1 MYYAK
6 GFRVL
11 GGVMVK
17 KAFLWA
23 KNTELW
29 IVLAQIYTV
38 FLCLFM
44 FKYHI
49 IGQVAA
55 DKWAGIVSL
64 SLLII
69 MVLRYELYKRI
80 QFWLL
85 AVFFVMTYVTGL
97 MSHRTVLQSFGSP
110 IQRNWYIY
118 LLVMTVGFALL
129 GKRKSRWINVM
140 LAVQSTIFAIT
151 FVCSIIVAT
160 IKLLN
165 PDYVDPYKLGS
176 FVSGRLST
184 FGSPNTAGPAAVVL
198 ILTAILLIYRTSG
211 FKYRIF
217 TNIILS
223 LYLVIG
229 WAELGLTRSRGAI
242 IAAAA
247 GIGIFFFVLIYDRY
261 KEKRVKGFA
270 VGLLVCIA
278 VTVASAALFLVPKP
292 AYDKVLISYE
302 TAVNSEDSERV
313 KDKLDCYDITYAI
326 DNLTDRTDIWRATM
340 DMMKEKPLRWFIGVL
355 PHRVWE
361 VPILDVYEGRP
372 EIPVTTV
379 HNGYLQQLFMY
390 GIPGATILAIL
401 LLMWIVIAFRAVFSD
416 GVETKDKVMVILMA
430 AAAIN
435 AMVEAFL
442 FPFYIIYQISFFFFM
457 SKGCL
462 EGALENKKF
471 DWKKRILVIAAILI
485 LLTGSILFAGHLY
498 KRDMAERSKV
508 DNIELKVQNPGDYVR
523 LNEGVSSDMMSDD
536 FWIMNRNNCGAD
548 TGKERLSFAEIS
560 GFNKLN
566 RRMLSTT
573 GTEFSMYEI
582 SDQFYYKVAKSFVT
596 DIMLKPKNPEKYLK
610 DGIPTDE
617 NYWEEL
623 REKANLEAL
632 TSRISVKFGV
642 SIANTVLKRYP
653 TDDDIYMADSN
664 MYYDEM
670 AQSDLIPFLPVA
682 VLHES
687 ADGEW
692 YYIITYGYGGWTRK
706 ENVALYDSQEEWLEK
721 SEPEDFL
728 IVTGKELRLPTDP
741 YNKELSGLLLPMG
754 TKLPIVPIAEV
765 PEDVHGRISYGNY
778 VAKLPTRNE
787 DGMAEEIFIFI
798 PATEDVNPGYLPYTE
813 ENVARLALRHLGAC
827 YGWAGDNNGQDC
839 SGYVREIYACFGYV
853 MPRAAKP
860 QSEIECTK
868 SYDVVGQSD
877 NRKTEILK
885 DAPIGTLLYFPGHI
899 MVYLGTLDGVPY
911 CISSV
916 GNFSEIE
923 NDTVRQKEVNTVVI
937 TDMLETKR
945 ADGRSW
951 LTSIE
956 KIVIP

>member
-1 MYYAK
+1 MS
-6 GFRVL
+6 
-11 GGVMVK
+11 K
-17 KAFLWA
+17 KFLQWA

-44 FKYHI
+44 LKFHVF
-49 IGQVAA
+49 GQVEA
-55 DKWAGIVSL
+55 DKWVGFVSL
-64 SLLII
+64 CLLII
-69 MVLRYELYKRI
+69 MALRYELYKRI
-80 QFWLL
+80 QFWML
-85 AVFFVMTYVTGL
+85 AGFLVMTYVTGL
-97 MSHRTVLQSFGSP
+97 LSHRTVFQSFGSP
-110 IQRNWYIY
+110 VQRNWYIY
-118 LLVMTVGFALL
+118 LLVMTVGFVLQ

-140 LAVQSTIFAIT
+140 LATQATVFAVT
-151 FVCSIIVAT
+151 FVISMVVAT
-160 IKLLN
+160 RKLLE
-165 PDYVDPYKLGS
+165 PEYHDAYKFGS

-198 ILTAILLIYRTSG
+198 ILATILLIYRTSD
-211 FKYRIF
+211 FKYKIF
-217 TNIILS
+217 TNIIFS

-229 WAELGLTRSRGAI
+229 WAELGLSRSRGAI
-242 IAAAA
+242 LAAAG

-270 VGLLVCIA
+270 LGAIVCLVIA
-278 VTVASAALFLVPKP
+278 VASAALFLVPKP
-292 AYDKVLISYE
+292 IYDKVLTAYE
-302 TAVNSEDSERV
+302 ESANPEDSERV
-313 KDKLDCYDITYAI
+313 KDKLDCYEITYAI

-340 DMMKEKPLRWFIGVL
+340 NMMREKPSRWLIGVL

-390 GIPGATILAIL
+390 GIPGATLLAIL
-401 LLMWIVIAFRAVFSD
+401 LFIWVAIAFRAVFSKE
-416 GVETKDKVMVILMA
+416 VATKDKVLVIFMA

-462 EGALENKKF
+462 EGALENKKIGL
-471 DWKKRILVIAAILI
+471 KKRILIIAAILI
-485 LLTGSILFAGHLY
+485 LLTGAVLFAGQLY

-508 DNIELKVQNPGDYVR
+508 DNVELKVQDPGDYVR
-523 LNEGVSSDMMSDD
+523 LNEGVSLDMMSDD
-536 FWIMNRNNCGAD
+536 YWIKNRENSGAD

-582 SDQFYYKVAKSFVT
+582 GDQFYYKVAKLFVT
-596 DIMLKPKNPEKYLK
+596 DIMLKPKDPEKYLK
-610 DGIPTDE
+610 DGVPTDE
-617 NYWEEL
+617 KYWEEL
-623 REKANLEAL
+623 REKANLEEL
-632 TSRISVKFGV
+632 NSRITVQFGV
-642 SIANTVLKRYP
+642 SVANTVLKRYP

-706 ENVALYDSQEEWLEK
+706 ENIALYKSQEEWLEK

-728 IVTGKELRLPTDP
+728 VVTGKELRLPTDP

-754 TKLPIVPIAEV
+754 TKLPIVPIGEV

-787 DGMAEEIFIFI
+787 DGMAEEIFVLI

-813 ENVARLALRHLGAC
+813 ENVAKLAFRHLGAC

-868 SYDVVGQSD
+868 SYDVGGQSD

-899 MVYLGTLDGVPY
+899 MVYVGTVDGVPY

-923 NDTVRQKEVNTVVI
+923 NNSVRQKEVNTVVV
-937 TDMLETKR
+937 TDMLKTKR

>member
-1 MYYAK
+1 
-6 GFRVL
+6 
-11 GGVMVK
+11 MVK
-17 KAFLWA
+17 KAFSWA

-29 IVLAQIYTV
+29 IVLAQIYTI
-38 FLCLFM
+38 FLCFFM
-44 FKYHI
+44 LKYHVL
-49 IGQVAA
+49 GQVEA
-55 DKWAGIVSL
+55 DKWVGAVAL
-64 SLLII
+64 CLLII
-69 MVLRYELYKRI
+69 MALRYELYKRI
-80 QFWLL
+80 QCMLL
-85 AVFFVMTYVTGL
+85 AVLLVMTYVTGF

-110 IQRNWYIY
+110 VQRNWYIY
-118 LLVMTVGFALL
+118 LLVMTVGFALQ
-129 GKRKSRWINVM
+129 GKKKSRWINIM
-140 LAVQSTIFAIT
+140 LVVQATIFAVT
-151 FVCSIIVAT
+151 FVCSMIVAT
-160 IKLLN
+160 RKLLEHEYH
-165 PDYVDPYKLGS
+165 DTYKLGS

-198 ILTAILLIYRTSG
+198 ILVTLILIYRTFD
-211 FKYRIF
+211 FKYRVL
-217 TNIILS
+217 TNIIFS

-229 WAELGLTRSRGAI
+229 WAELGLSRSRGAI
-242 IAAAA
+242 LAAAG

-270 VGLLVCIA
+270 LGAMACI
-278 VTVASAALFLVPKP
+278 VITVASAALFLVPKP
-292 AYDKVLISYE
+292 VYDKVMTAYE
-302 TAVNSEDSERV
+302 EAANPEDSERV
-313 KDKLDCYDITYAI
+313 KDKLDCYEITYAI

-340 DMMKEKPLRWFIGVL
+340 NMMREKPSRWLIGVL

-390 GIPGATILAIL
+390 GIPGATLLAIL
-401 LLMWIVIAFRAVFSD
+401 LFIWVAIAFRAVFSKE
-416 GVETKDKVMVILMA
+416 VATRDKVLVIFMA

-442 FPFYIIYQISFFFFM
+442 FPFYIIYQISFYFFM

-462 EGALENKKF
+462 EGALESKKIG
-471 DWKKRILVIAAILI
+471 WKKRILVIAAILI
-485 LLTGSILFAGHLY
+485 LLTGAVLFAGQLY

-508 DNIELKVQNPGDYVR
+508 DNVELKVQDPGDYVR
-523 LNEGVSSDMMSDD
+523 LNEGISLDMMSDD
-536 FWIMNRNNCGAD
+536 YWIKNRENGGAD

-582 SDQFYYKVAKSFVT
+582 GDQFYYKVAKLFVT
-596 DIMLKPKNPEKYLK
+596 DIMLKPKYPEKYLK
-610 DGIPTDE
+610 DGVPTDE
-617 NYWEEL
+617 KYWEEL
-623 REKANLEAL
+623 REKTNLEEL
-632 TSRISVKFGV
+632 NSRIAVQFGV
-642 SIANTVLKRYP
+642 SVANTVLKRYP

-706 ENVALYDSQEEWLEK
+706 ENIALYKSQEEWLEK

-728 IVTGKELRLPTDP
+728 VVTGKELRLPTDP

-754 TKLPIVPIAEV
+754 TKLPIVPIGEV

-787 DGMAEEIFIFI
+787 DGMAEEIFVLI

-813 ENVARLALRHLGAC
+813 ENVAKLAFRHLGAC

-868 SYDVVGQSD
+868 SYDVGGQSD

-899 MVYLGTLDGVPY
+899 MVYVGTVDGVPY

-916 GNFSEIE
+916 GNFSEVE
-923 NDTVRQKEVNTVVI
+923 NNSVRQKEVNTVVV
-937 TDMLETKR
+937 TDMLKTKR